1 MLPVSTLSNPSAVYA
16 AQSALS
22 PAARVSPKLSS
33 SFSTQ
38 LQKATARQ
46 TEDVFERRDGSVAT
60 QNDFVQKQSGSDMTA
75 EEASAKIRDRAD
87 KIRQDMEEKAA
98 KPKKEK
104 EETDEDKQVRKLLHE
119 FVGQVLF
126 GQMIKS
132 MRATQEQNP
141 YFHGGRTEEIF
152 QGQLDEILTKELT
165 KASSGSLSEPM
176 YKLMTASD
184 RITD

>member
-1 MLPVSTLSNPSAVYA
+1 MLPISTLSGSSAAYG
-16 AQSALS
+16 AQSALT
-22 PAARVSPKLSS
+22 PSPKLSPILKQTLGS
-33 SFSTQ
+33 D
-38 LQKATARQ
+38 
-46 TEDVFERRDGSVAT
+46 TEDVFQRRDGSTAT
-60 QNDFVQKQSGSDMTA
+60 RNDFVAKMSGNDMTS

-87 KIRQDMEEKAA
+87 RIRRDAEEKAA
-98 KPKKEK
+98 KPKKGK
-104 EETDEDKQVRKLLHE
+104 TETDEDKQVRELLHQ

-152 QGQLDEILTKELT
+152 QGQLDEVLTKELT
-165 KASSGSLSEPM
+165 KSSASSLSEPM
-176 YKLMTASD
+176 YNLMRASK